1 MSQGTQDFL
10 ASLVDNMR
18 DGGNSNT
25 TVMSLLN
32 KPVTFNSYFYLH
44 FCNFCSKHQLYS
56 PKREKTD
63 CQYNLQYAVNY
74 INYEESNVRKGN
86 VIRSVKEY
94 VSLYNRGD

>member
-1 MSQGTQDFL
+1 MEAILTPLSCL
-10 ASLVDNMR
+10 SLTNR
-18 DGGNSNT
+18 
-25 TVMSLLN
+25 LLLTAIFIYIFAIFVPN
-32 KPVTFNSYFYLH
+32 INYMID
-44 FCNFCSKHQLYS
+44 S

-94 VSLYNRGD
+94 VSL